1 MPNSD
6 NATEEAIRARLRE
19 IVKRYPQA
27 EIARRLNMRRSTVNR
42 YLLNNR
48 IPGAFLAGVAKELG
62 VNTSWLMLGEGVPWI
77 ADVRASEASMG
88 RDLLELVQAMEQVSR
103 LRLGALAGKSE
114 AMALRELSDAIQSH
128 ERLSARL
135 TETSRATYMKIL
147 DDWYAA
153 MMSRNLEL
161 ANQLSRAAAQI
172 ERLCPDPALQRRHEA
187 ARAAH
192 EQMCG
197 RAEQAIVHRKNVFAS
212 SVGDSGKLDARGI
225 SAALGLAVSLDAL
238 SRTHEARAVLRAA
251 LSLGRELRDSV
262 IYAQASA
269 FLGWTDLEL
278 GFVARGMKRLHAAMA
293 VAAAG
298 TGSENLRLSLAYG
311 SYVSGSCGLTDMLAL
326 CGGDVVTLGRLRA
339 LAAWSLELNV
349 LEKFARQCAPLR
361 DADSGEAKT
370 LRAHLASLQGRH
382 RRALEIWDQHRAAEA
397 SGRQTRHISRF
408 SFHVMHAQLL
418 LRAGR
423 AKLAQQSLQ
432 AAERVRR
439 EVPQEFTLE
448 SHWLRLHWRNAALL
462 EKPQSPLW
470 RAAVRFAKRAARRG
484 LVAFAPP
491 VSPVSA

>member
-19 IVKRYPQA
+19 IVRRYPQA

-48 IPGAFLAGVAKELG
+48 IPGAFLAGVAQELG

-88 RDLLELVQAMEQVSR
+88 TDLLELVQAMEQVSR

-135 TETSRATYMKIL
+135 AETSRATYVKIL

-153 MMSRNLEL
+153 MMTRNFEL

-197 RAEQAIVHRKNVFAS
+197 RAEQAVVHRKNVFAA

-225 SAALGLAVSLDAL
+225 SAAIGLAVSLDAL
-238 SRTHEARAVLRAA
+238 SRTREARSVLKAA
-251 LSLGRELRDSV
+251 LSLGHELRDSV

-269 FLGWTDLEL
+269 FLGWADLEQ

-293 VAAAG
+293 VAAGG
-298 TGSENLRLSLAYG
+298 TGSENLRMSVAYG
-311 SYVSGSCGLTDMLAL
+311 SYVSGSCRLGDMQAL
-326 CGGDVVTLGRLRA
+326 CAGDAATLGKLRA
-339 LAAWSLELNV
+339 LAAWCLDADELEV
-349 LEKFARQCAPLR
+349 FARQCASLR
-361 DADSGEAKT
+361 DDGSPEARV
-370 LRAHLASLQGRH
+370 LRAHLASIQGRH
-382 RRALEIWDQHRAAEA
+382 ALALETWSEADARAAESTGSQRNA
-397 SGRQTRHISRF
+397 QFTI
-408 SFHVMHAQLL
+408 HVMHTQLL
-418 LRAGR
+418 LRAKRR
-423 AKLAQQSLQ
+423 AEARRTLA
-432 AAERVRR
+432 AAERIRDNLPYGIAVDG
-439 EVPQEFTLE
+439 
-448 SHWLRLHWRNAALL
+448 HWLRLHWRNAALL
-462 EKPQSPLW
+462 EKPHSPLW
-470 RAAVRFAKRAARRG
+470 RAATRFAHRALRRG
-484 LVAFAPP
+484 LVAYTPQ
-491 VSPVSA
+491 VSPASA